1 MYNYIVYR
9 CLWSLDLA
17 TSSYASLMIFHRLWS
32 SGVWLTFLIFKQTK
46 GLITQ
51 GKPHSLHS
59 IKLGWKP
66 PQAISTCMFFLMYF
80 FWLLNSRNKN
90 HSTCKKKKTEGSRAK
105 LDFSSGGLSPAKP
118 TENMAGLRGWGGQ
131 NLCLLVGKAKLLL
144 RAQTIH
150 TASAGDT
157 ARGRI
162 LNLNYPFS
170 WNALL
175 TAETTAKC
183 INNLNP
189 T

>member
-1 MYNYIVYR
+1 MQVW
-9 CLWSLDLA
+9 WSFAGCGAWGFDFL
-17 TSSYASLMIFHRLWS
+17 
-32 SGVWLTFLIFKQTK
+32 FLIFKQTK

-66 PQAISTCMFFLMYF
+66 PQAISTCLFFSCIF
-80 FWLLNSRNKN
+80 SGFWIPEIRITA
-90 HSTCKKKKTEGSRAK
+90 HAKKKNKTEGSRAK
-105 LDFSSGGLSPAKP
+105 FDFSLGGLSPAKP

-131 NLCLLVGKAKLLL
+131 NLCLLVGKAKLLQ

>member
-90 HSTCKKKKTEGSRAK
+90 HSTCKKKKKNLKGAE
-105 LDFSSGGLSPAKP
+105 
-118 TENMAGLRGWGGQ
+118 Q
-131 NLCLLVGKAKLLL
+131 NLIS
-144 RAQTIH
+144 AQEGCPLQNPQRTWQVCEAEVVK
-150 TASAGDT
+150 TSASWWEK
-157 ARGRI
+157 
-162 LNLNYPFS
+162 LNYFRELKPS
-170 WNALL
+170 
-175 TAETTAKC
+175 TQHQQETQ
-183 INNLNP
+183 P
-189 T
+189 EEEF